1 MKRPLKIPLSN
12 AFIIL
17 IFEVIFLL
25 KALSRKIFILNLCV
39 LSINRKNLRTLIA
52 DRIKMKSGIIMQK
65 ICKGYFIGFLS
76 YTSFGFVRN
85 SKPCAASSPPPSAS
99 PSLSTL
105 APALPESIA
114 VKVRREGTEEEITAY
129 KTLGTGGV
137 VIYLFPEFMLTQD
150 EGFDIIIPKP
160 DSGYLPVSL
169 TIERNKKSLSPDEAL
184 ERAKSFYPN
193 VSFEETSFPYELLG
207 NLEEV
212 KAAWGKLGDDWVI
225 AVGMTGEK
233 GSVSAWGQGA
243 AETAEGLQVLL
254 LSQLSTIVLE

>member
-1 MKRPLKIPLSN
+1 MQKFAKGILLVFCLIPLLAS
-12 AFIIL
+12 
-17 IFEVIFLL
+17 
-25 KALSRKIFILNLCV
+25 
-39 LSINRKNLRTLIA
+39 
-52 DRIKMKSGIIMQK
+52 
-65 ICKGYFIGFLS
+65 
-76 YTSFGFVRN
+76 
-85 SKPCAASSPPPSAS
+85 CATQNPVPQSSPPPSAS